1 VLLVVEL
8 LDVALPLVVL
18 VRKDVEL
25 VDDALE
31 VEDAELYQS
40 T

>member
-1 VLLVVEL
+1 MLLVVEL